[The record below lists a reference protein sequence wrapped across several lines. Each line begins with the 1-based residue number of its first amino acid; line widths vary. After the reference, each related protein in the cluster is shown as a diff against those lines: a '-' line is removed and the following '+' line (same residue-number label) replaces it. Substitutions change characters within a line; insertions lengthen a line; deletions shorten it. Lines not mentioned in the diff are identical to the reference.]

1 MLGLAAARVTRY
13 TSDGMLDSLLDK
25 AAASCTHHRCE
36 EAVGWLEQ
44 AVRLQPANSD
54 LHYRLG
60 ICHSGGCRH
69 NSQTNPD
76 LAVEYLRHALSLTA
90 SSEDALICAG
100 ILDALGNAYVYSR
113 QLPKKARLEAA
124 LECHR
129 TASGLYLSRDQLD
142 DWAREEYNQGN
153 AWCELPEDEY
163 PEKWQQAIMH
173 YEQSL
178 RVRTREKH
186 PERYAATL
194 QNLGTAYRQLKAGY
208 KFANVLKATDC
219 YRRALQIYDLSTFPA
234 QYAALHNNFGN
245 AYLSL
250 AMTNEAI
257 QHRCALH
264 ALEHL
269 DRALRVR
276 TRAEYPEDYAVTQYN
291 RGQAFLLLITDDPQ
305 DGYVK
310 AVACFQEAHDCFLL
324 CGHAVSAKAARQQVQ
339 RVRQM
344 SANHNHN
351 HKPGASG
358 GNGGKS

>member
-1 MLGLAAARVTRY
+1 MTN
-13 TSDGMLDSLLDK
+13 TLLDK
-25 AAASCTHHRCE
+25 AADRCNNHRCE
-36 EAVGWLEQ
+36 EAVDLLEE
-44 AVRLQPANSD
+44 AVRQQPANSD

-69 NSQTNPD
+69 NGRTNPD

-90 SSEDALICAG
+90 SAKDSLVCAG

-113 QLPKKARLEAA
+113 QLPKQARMEAA

-129 TASGLYLSRDQLD
+129 TASELYLSREQLD

-153 AWCELPEDEY
+153 AWCELPEEGY
-163 PEKWQQAIMH
+163 PDKWQQAIMH

-178 RVRTREKH
+178 RIRTRDKN
-186 PERYAATL
+186 PLRYAATL
-194 QNLGTAYRQLKAGY
+194 QNLGTAYRQLKTGD
-208 KFANVLKATDC
+208 KTANVLKATDC
-219 YRRALQIYDLSTFPA
+219 YRRALQVYDLASFPV
-234 QYAALHNNFGN
+234 QHAALHNNFGN

-250 AMTNEAI
+250 AMVKDGI
-257 QHRCALH
+257 KQRCAQH

-269 DRALRVR
+269 NRALRVR

-324 CGHAVSAKAARQQVQ
+324 CGHAISAKAARQQVQ

-344 SANHNHN
+344 AANHCSRHA
-351 HKPGASG
+351 KTGS
-358 GNGGKS
+358 